1 MHLWYTQ
8 MKYYRIRFALW
19 IIFIQKLFW
28 DMTLFADSVI
38 NLSGGLFV
46 FVLFQNVIEL
56 SIYPFNNQSST
67 FNTYSNNIIMNCN
80 LIIYRYIIYI
90 YIYYDTIPVAF
101 THIVQL
107 TMNTTWTPIKVIL
120 RKIFAPIAWLHYTKE
135 SPRSRKY
142 NSFRN
147 LNTFAFINVYD

>member
-19 IIFIQKLFW
+19 IISSQKLFW

-90 YIYYDTIPVAF
+90 YIYILWYNTSCIH
-101 THIVQL
+101 THS
-107 TMNTTWTPIKVIL
+107 TT
-120 RKIFAPIAWLHYTKE
+120 HNEYH
-135 SPRSRKY
+135 
-142 NSFRN
+142 
-147 LNTFAFINVYD
+147 LNTNKGDFEKDIRTHSLITLYQRESQEQEIQQF